1 MKKFRLG
8 IVCPQSLESLR
19 TFLQEN
25 KGKITITFNSEGGSL
40 KSALEMY
47 SLIQQHGNVTGIVET
62 KADSAAL
69 IVLQGC
75 SLRKAHRASTFLF
88 HPAKRETR
96 IIYDAFVDAES
107 LLEQVRRLL
116 EDMQVLQQKALKI
129 LAHKTRKRARTLERL
144 CREKRIL
151 STQEA
156 LGLKFIDT
164 IITRARK
171 T

>member
-8 IVCPQSLESLR
+8 IVCPQSLESLQA
-19 TFLQEN
+19 FLEEN
-25 KGKITITFNSEGGSL
+25 KGEVTIVFNSEGGSL
-40 KSALEMY
+40 KIALEMN

-62 KADSAAL
+62 KADSSAL

-88 HPAKRETR
+88 HPAKRETK
-96 IIYDAFVDAES
+96 IMYDAFVDAES

-116 EDMQVLQQKALKI
+116 EDMQVLQQNALKI
-129 LAHKTRKRARTLERL
+129 LARKTRKRVRTLARL
-144 CREKRIL
+144 CREKRVF
-151 STQEA
+151 SATEA
-156 LGLKFIDT
+156 LELKFIDV
-164 IITRARK
+164 ITRLHK